1 MKKITRSENKS
12 RNGISV
18 LFVDDEAAIRD
29 VMETELPRRGHRVT
43 VCADGAAALA
53 ALEQESFDCVI
64 SDINMPGMDG
74 FELSRRIRAARP
86 DLPVMLMTGRSTEEH
101 MLAALREGLFDYL
114 KKPVSMTDID
124 AALTRVEKEKQLAN
138 RCAALEH
145 QLERAEGGGRLVGRG
160 PQMVQERQLIAK
172 VAPTGS
178 SVLIR
183 GETGAGKEL
192 VARALHKQS
201 TRRDKPFVA
210 VNCGAL
216 PETLI
221 ESELFGHRKG
231 AFTGADEHRKGLF
244 QVAHGG
250 TIFLDEIG
258 ELPKAMQAKLLRVL
272 ETGEIR
278 PVGDNQTQQVDVRVI
293 CATHRDVEQM
303 VQTGDFR
310 EDLMFRINTFEI
322 YLPPLRERVKD
333 IPELAEHLVRKFRP
347 NLAANAEI
355 FDAETLE
362 QLQQH
367 DWPGNVRELANV
379 VEYALILCD
388 EPPICMQHLPARFT
402 QKKGTASK
410 GPGARDTG
418 PRLRVTPSP
427 GTLRD
432 MEMQAI
438 YDALERHDGNKMKAA
453 EDLGVSLKTLY
464 NKLNAQAQQNSQPTQ
479 QDKAA

>member
-1 MKKITRSENKS
+1 MKKPARSENKS
-12 RNGISV
+12 RSGVHV

-29 VMETELPRRGHRVT
+29 VMETELPRRGHKVT
-43 VCADGAAALA
+43 VCADGAAAMA
-53 ALEQESFDCVI
+53 ALEDESFDCVI

-74 FELSRRIRAARP
+74 FELSRKIRAARP
-86 DLPVMLMTGRSTEEH
+86 DLPVMLMTGRSTEDY

-114 KKPVSMTDID
+114 KKPVSMADID
-124 AALTRVEKEKQLAN
+124 AALTRVEKERQLAN

-160 PQMVQERQLIAK
+160 PQMEQVRQLIAK
-172 VAPTGS
+172 VASTPS

-183 GETGAGKEL
+183 GETGSGKEL

-231 AFTGADEHRKGLF
+231 AFTGADEHRTGLF

-272 ETGEIR
+272 ETGDIR
-278 PVGDNQTQQVDVRVI
+278 RVGDNQSQQVDVRVI
-293 CATHRDVEQM
+293 CATHRDIEQM
-303 VQTGDFR
+303 VRDGDFR

-322 YLPPLRERVKD
+322 HLPPLRDRVKD

-347 NLAANAEI
+347 GLPEDAEI
-355 FDAETLE
+355 FDAETLD
-362 QLQQH
+362 QLQHH

-379 VEYALILCD
+379 VEYSLILC
-388 EPPICMQHLPARFT
+388 EELPIRLEHLPAKFT
-402 QKKGTASK
+402 QRKSVPLK
-410 GPGARDTG
+410 GPTKLKIAQTAG
-418 PRLRVTPSP
+418 S
-427 GTLRD
+427 TLRD

-438 YDALERHDGNKMKAA
+438 YDALERHEGNKMKAA
-453 EDLGVSLKTLY
+453 EELGVSLKTLY
-464 NKLNAQAQQNSQPTQ
+464 NKLNAQAQLQ
-479 QDKAA
+479 QEKAA

>member
-1 MKKITRSENKS
+1 MKKPARSENKS
-12 RNGISV
+12 RNGVHV
-18 LFVDDEAAIRD
+18 LFVDDEAAIRE
-29 VMETELPRRGHRVT
+29 VMEMELPRRGHRVT
-43 VCADGAAALA
+43 VCADSAAALA
-53 ALEQESFDCVI
+53 ALEEDSFDCVI

-74 FELSRRIRAARP
+74 FELSRKIRVAHP
-86 DLPVMLMTGRSTEEH
+86 DLLVMLMTGRSTEEH

-114 KKPVSMTDID
+114 KKPVSMADID
-124 AALTRVEKEKQLAN
+124 SALTRVEKERQLAN
-138 RCAALEH
+138 RCLALEH

-160 PQMVQERQLIAK
+160 PQMEQVRQLIAK
-172 VAPTGS
+172 VAPTPS

-183 GETGAGKEL
+183 GETGSGKEL

-231 AFTGADEHRKGLF
+231 AFTGADEHRTGLF
-244 QVAHGG
+244 QVAHTG

-272 ETGEIR
+272 ETGDIR
-278 PVGDNQTQQVDVRVI
+278 RVGDNQSQQVDVRVI

-322 YLPPLRERVKD
+322 HLPPLRDRVRD
-333 IPELAEHLVRKFRP
+333 IPELAEYLVRKLRP
-347 NLAANAEI
+347 NLPSEAET

-362 QLQQH
+362 HLQAH

-388 EPPICMQHLPARFT
+388 EPPIRMEHLPARFM
-402 QKKGTASK
+402 QRKSAPSK
-410 GPGARDTG
+410 GAKLKIAHAT
-418 PRLRVTPSP
+418 

-438 YDALERHDGNKMKAA
+438 YDALERHEGNKMKAA
-453 EDLGVSLKTLY
+453 EELGVSLKTLY
-464 NKLNAQAQQNSQPTQ
+464 NKLNAQAQLSQQ
-479 QDKAA
+479 EKAA

>member
-1 MKKITRSENKS
+1 MKKPARSENKS
-12 RNGISV
+12 RNGVHV
-18 LFVDDEAAIRD
+18 LFVDDEAAIRE
-29 VMETELPRRGHRVT
+29 VMEMELPRRGHRVT

-53 ALEQESFDCVI
+53 ALEEDSFDCVI

-74 FELSRRIRAARP
+74 FELSRKIRVAHP
-86 DLPVMLMTGRSTEEH
+86 DLLVMLMTGRSTEEH

-114 KKPVSMTDID
+114 KKPVSMADID
-124 AALTRVEKEKQLAN
+124 SALTRVEKERQLAN
-138 RCAALEH
+138 RCLALEH

-160 PQMVQERQLIAK
+160 PQMEQVRQLIAK
-172 VAPTGS
+172 VAPTPS

-183 GETGAGKEL
+183 GETGSGKEL

-231 AFTGADEHRKGLF
+231 AFTGADEHRTGLF
-244 QVAHGG
+244 QVAHTG

-272 ETGEIR
+272 ETGDIR
-278 PVGDNQTQQVDVRVI
+278 RVGDNQSQQVDVRVI

-322 YLPPLRERVKD
+322 HLPPLRDRVRD
-333 IPELAEHLVRKFRP
+333 IPELAEYLVRKLRP
-347 NLAANAEI
+347 NLPSEAET

-362 QLQQH
+362 HLQAH

-388 EPPICMQHLPARFT
+388 EPPIRMEHLPARFM
-402 QKKGTASK
+402 QRKSAPSK
-410 GPGARDTG
+410 GAKLKIAHAT
-418 PRLRVTPSP
+418 

-438 YDALERHDGNKMKAA
+438 YDALERHEGNKMKAA
-453 EDLGVSLKTLY
+453 EELGVSLKTLY
-464 NKLNAQAQQNSQPTQ
+464 NKLNAQAQLSQQ
-479 QDKAA
+479 EKAA

>member
-1 MKKITRSENKS
+1 MKKTARSENKS
-12 RNGISV
+12 RNGLHV
-18 LFVDDEAAIRD
+18 LFVDDETAIRD
-29 VMETELPRRGHRVT
+29 VMEMELPRHGHRVT

-53 ALEQESFDCVI
+53 ALEEETPDCVI
-64 SDINMPGMDG
+64 SDINMPGIDG
-74 FELSRRIRAARP
+74 FELARRVRAARP
-86 DLPVMLMTGRSTEEH
+86 EVPVMLMTGRSTEEH
-101 MLAALREGLFDYL
+101 MLTALRAGLFDYL
-114 KKPVSMTDID
+114 KKPVSMADID

-138 RCAALEH
+138 RCLALEH

-160 PQMVQERQLIAK
+160 PQMEQVRQLIAK
-172 VAPTGS
+172 VAPTQS

-183 GETGAGKEL
+183 GETGSGKEL

-201 TRRDKPFVA
+201 SRRDKPFVA

-231 AFTGADEHRKGLF
+231 AFTGADEHRTGLF

-272 ETGEIR
+272 ETGDIR
-278 PVGDNQTQQVDVRVI
+278 RVGDNQSQQVDVRVI
-293 CATHRDVEQM
+293 CATHRDIEQM
-303 VQTGDFR
+303 VHAGDFR

-322 YLPPLRERVKD
+322 PLPPLRERERD

-347 NLAANAEI
+347 NLASDVEI

-362 QLQQH
+362 QLQHH

-379 VEYALILCD
+379 VEYALILCE
-388 EPPICMQHLPARFT
+388 EPPIRLEHLPARFT
-402 QKKGTASK
+402 QKKGTAK
-410 GPGARDTG
+410 G
-418 PRLRVTPSP
+418 PRLKVTPSP

-438 YDALERHDGNKMKAA
+438 FDALERHDGNKMKAA
-453 EDLGVSLKTLY
+453 EELGVSLKTLY
-464 NKLNAQAQQNSQPTQ
+464 NKLNAQAQQSQQ
-479 QDKAA
+479 EKAA